1 MNYSRKV
8 ESYINI
14 EKLEKVYSEQ
24 WHEADERV
32 KDFIWYMI
40 HKKYPNIKDDKADEL
55 YEELIHKL
63 YSEYD
68 IIIKAKVK
76 RRRMRVVIIK
86 IGLLRYAPYLIDE
99 GRELMCFSRILKRWT
114 YSTTYPKSFRTRKAA
129 RRFLEDWSYD
139 IDKS

>member
-24 WHEADERV
+24 WHEADE
-32 KDFIWYMI
+32 
-40 HKKYPNIKDDKADEL
+40 L

-68 IIIKAKVK
+68 IIIKTKVK

-99 GRELMCFSRILKRWT
+99 GGELMCFSRILKRWT
-114 YSTTYPKSFRTRKAA
+114 YSTTYPKSFRTRKGA
-129 RRFLEDWSYD
+129 RRFLEDWGYD

>member
-99 GRELMCFSRILKRWT
+99 GRELMCFSRILKR
-114 YSTTYPKSFRTRKAA
+114 
-129 RRFLEDWSYD
+129 
-139 IDKS
+139 